1 MTKYIE
7 VQISVTA
14 AAVNKPFHYAL
25 PSHYEKLI
33 QPGMRIQ
40 VPFGHRQVEAF
51 VLAFVDKPEVAAAK
65 EILKPLDV
73 VPYLTPEL
81 LDLSRWIR
89 DYYLCSRAA
98 VLQAML
104 PFPAGIRQKKVKF
117 VQLSLDSKQLAD
129 KLILLEN
136 KAPRQVRVLNHLK
149 KDVFQTLSHLLKETS
164 TDYAVIRAMQKK
176 GYLQLIEGT
185 MPRKPLKTLSQPT
198 KKQLILTPEQLRAL
212 EELQKSIETGEKKT
226 FLLHGVTGSGKTEIY
241 LRSIEQVLQ
250 RGKGA
255 IVMVPEISLTPLMI
269 ERFRSFFG
277 SRVAL
282 LHSKLSQGERYDE
295 WCRLLSGEACIAVG
309 ARSAVFAP
317 VSNLGII
324 ILDEEHEWTYKQGE
338 TPRYHAAVLAEERAR
353 RNGALLVLGSATPS
367 LESYWK
373 AIKNE
378 YKLLEL
384 PWRVTGE
391 KMPKVKILD
400 MRKELKAGNRT
411 MFSSLLISRL
421 TETLN
426 KGNKALLFLNR
437 RGHSTCV
444 LCRGCGLV
452 MRCPSCDISLTFH
465 SQQPKLICHYC
476 SYLIKVPQVCPAC
489 SSHYIKYFGTGTQKV
504 EEEISKLFPA
514 TGIWRLDV
522 DTASRKDAHVKILQS
537 FQKKGPGILIG
548 TQMIAKGLDIAD
560 IALVGVIIA
569 DTGLTLPDF
578 RAGEKTFQLLTQ
590 VAGRA
595 GRGKFPGEV
604 IVQTYAPEHYSILAA
619 QKHDFKGFF
628 AQEIAIRKE
637 LSYPPHSYMLRLL
650 LTSKDEN
657 ILSEAS
663 RKLAEVTK
671 NNLQVECLGP
681 APCSFAKIKDN
692 YRRHLVLKGNN
703 REDLRLVAR
712 QGIEFIKKNYRHL
725 TIIPDVD
732 PLNML

>member
-7 VQISVTA
+7 VQVSVTA
-14 AAVNKPFHYAL
+14 AAVDRPFHYAI
-25 PSHYEKLI
+25 PPYQEKFI

-40 VPFGHRQVEAF
+40 VPFGHRQIEAF
-51 VLAFVDKPEVAAAK
+51 VLAFVDKPEVAVVK
-65 EILKPLDV
+65 EIIKPLDV
-73 VPYLTPEL
+73 ITYLTAEL
-81 LDLSRWIR
+81 LDLSRWIG

-104 PFPAGIRQKKVKF
+104 PFPVGIRQKKVKF
-117 VQLSLDSKQLAD
+117 VQLSLNPKQLD
-129 KLILLEN
+129 ESLILLESR
-136 KAPRQVRVLNHLK
+136 APRQVRVLNHLK
-149 KDVFQTLSHLLKETS
+149 KNSFQTLSRLLKETS
-164 TDYAVIRAMQKK
+164 ADYAVIRAMQKK
-176 GYLQLIEGT
+176 GYLHLVEGIIQ
-185 MPRKPLKTLSQPT
+185 RDPLKALSQSL
-198 KKQLILTPEQLRAL
+198 KQDLVLTTEQSRSL
-212 EELQKSIETGEKKT
+212 EELYKTIEAGEKKN

-241 LRSIEQVLQ
+241 LRSIEKVLQ
-250 RGKGA
+250 QGKGA

-277 SRVAL
+277 NKVAL
-282 LHSKLSQGERYDE
+282 LHSKLSRGERYDE
-295 WCRLLSGEACIAVG
+295 WCRLLSGEARIAVG
-309 ARSAVFAP
+309 TRSAVFAP

-338 TPRYHAAVLAEERAR
+338 TPRYHAAVVAEERAR
-353 RNGALLVLGSATPS
+353 RNGAVLVLGSATPS

-373 AIKNE
+373 AVKKE

-391 KMPKVKILD
+391 KMPEVKILD
-400 MRKELKAGNRT
+400 MREELKAGNRK
-411 MFSSLLISRL
+411 MFSRLLLSRL
-421 TETLN
+421 GETLN
-426 KGNKALLFLNR
+426 KGNKVLLFLNR

-465 SQQPKLICHYC
+465 SHQPKLICHYC

-489 SSHYIKYFGTGTQKV
+489 SSRYIRYFGTGTQKV
-504 EEEISKLFPA
+504 EEEISKLFPE
-514 TGIWRLDV
+514 TDLWRLDV
-522 DTASRKDAHVKILQS
+522 DTTSRKDAHIKILRS
-537 FQKKGPGILIG
+537 FQKEGPGILIG
-548 TQMIAKGLDIAD
+548 TQMIAKGLDIAG
-560 IALVGVIIA
+560 ITLVGVIIA
-569 DTGLTLPDF
+569 DTGLNLPDF

-628 AQEIAIRKE
+628 SQEIAMREE

-650 LTSKDEN
+650 LTGKDED

-663 RKLAEVTK
+663 QKLAEVTK
-671 NNLQVECLGP
+671 NNLQVQCLGP

-692 YRRHLVLKGNN
+692 YRWHLVLKGNN
-703 REDLRLVAR
+703 REDLRSVAR
-712 QGIEFIKKNYRHL
+712 SGIEFIKKNYRHL
-725 TIIPDVD
+725 SIIPDME